1 VHDAQRF
8 TQWPVPSPAR
18 KGQKP
23 NLNTLL
29 AITSISTNSPEQSS
43 AWLFTQLWTLSDAA
57 RAANCSANDPGDRDL
72 ILL

>member
-1 VHDAQRF
+1 MAGAISGTQR
-8 TQWPVPSPAR
+8 T
-18 KGQKP
+18 KP

-43 AWLFTQLWTLSDAA
+43 AWLCTQLWTPALSDAA
-57 RAANCSANDPGDRDL
+57 RASDCSANDPGDRDL

>member
-1 VHDAQRF
+1 MAGAISGTQR
-8 TQWPVPSPAR
+8 T
-18 KGQKP
+18 KP

-43 AWLFTQLWTLSDAA
+43 AWLFTHLLTPSEAA
-57 RAANCSANDPGDRDL
+57 RASDCSANDPGDRDL